1 MMDKRM
7 EDILKGAILL
17 EHKGKALY
25 TSVLQTTEIP
35 EIRDL
40 FRLLAE
46 EEDKHIA
53 VLKKQYSRLHKGQG
67 FDLEDLDRTE
77 FDVSDKVLTK
87 DLVESINGAGYE
99 AAVISAALDFE
110 KGAVKFYGENAE
122 KAQAEE
128 EKELFLWLHR
138 WETTHL
144 DMLAGLDRDIREQ
157 IWYDNSFWPLD

>member
-53 VLKKQYSRLHKGQG
+53 VLKK
-67 FDLEDLDRTE
+67 
-77 FDVSDKVLTK
+77 
-87 DLVESINGAGYE
+87 
-99 AAVISAALDFE
+99 
-110 KGAVKFYGENAE
+110 
-122 KAQAEE
+122 
-128 EKELFLWLHR
+128 
-138 WETTHL
+138 
-144 DMLAGLDRDIREQ
+144 
-157 IWYDNSFWPLD
+157 